1 MSSPR
6 FFLRLFWVAIRARA
20 QYRADFVIGATT
32 AVLAQLSALAFYW
45 IVFTNVPS
53 LGGWSAPGVLFLFGM
68 TAVVHSLSELFF
80 NGIWLLPMYVIE
92 GDLDR
97 VLLYP
102 VHNLTF
108 LLMARPEVHAFGNL
122 LSGSLVLGAAFYL
135 TPPPAVAYFLLPLW
149 LASGALVYT
158 AALVLLGCTS
168 FFLLGPSAH
177 HLMLGAHLL
186 NASRYPVSI
195 YPKALQ
201 YLLLVALP
209 LCVSAFLPGRW
220 LQGRGSLLE
229 AMVAPPLAAAVS
241 VALAAFAFDRSV
253 ARYQSTGS

>member
-6 FFLRLFWVAIRARA
+6 FFLRLFWVALRARA
-20 QYRADFVIGATT
+20 QYRADFVIGCSTS
-32 AVLAQLSALAFYW
+32 VLAQLSALAFYW
-45 IVFTNVPS
+45 IVFSNVPS

-80 NGIWLLPMYVIE
+80 NGIWLLPMYVVE

-108 LLMARPEVHAFGNL
+108 LLMARPEVHSFGNL

-135 TPPPAVAYFLLPLW
+135 APPPLAAYFLLPLW
-149 LASGALVYT
+149 LASGTLVYT
-158 AALVLLGCTS
+158 ATLVLLSCTS
-168 FFLLGPSAH
+168 FFILTPSAY
-177 HLMLGAHLL
+177 HLMLGPHLL

-201 YLLLVALP
+201 YVLLVALP
-209 LCVSAFLPGRW
+209 LCVSAFIPGRW
-220 LQGRGSLLE
+220 LQGRGILLE
-229 AMVAPPLAAAVS
+229 AIIAPPLAAAAS
-241 VALAAFAFDRSV
+241 VAMAIFVFGRSLT
-253 ARYQSTGS
+253 RYQSTGS